1 MFFNRKKKRESEL
14 DAAFQKVYEEIR
26 GIDDWDNPKK
36 LEHYILDSCEQII
49 SATKE
54 IEAQKTE
61 YRIITD
67 YLKDI
72 QTIQNLPEKQLN
84 ELRKCA
90 KNIED
95 LTKSRENFLHK
106 PSIISD
112 DQFLIM
118 EENEEI
124 LPMTISRMQENERY
138 QSSIEKDMQ
147 YLEAEKSRYEIEY
160 NELSGAKKWFRLLSL
175 LSLGVF
181 GAFLLILFFLKN
193 QVYMDFSIIIMAV
206 FLVGATIAMLL
217 MLGMNHNQKSK
228 RRTIRKLN
236 DTIGLL
242 NVERMKY
249 ANVTRAIRYEQD
261 RYHVQNSH
269 ELNYVWECY
278 INTVESQMQFDA
290 DNSDLE
296 YFLKLY
302 IRLLE
307 NIELYDR
314 KIWLKQVRALIHPED
329 MQNVNHNLVERRAK
343 VRARIQENTKAVK
356 SERDEI
362 DHLMKE
368 HNYYVPEIMQIISS
382 VDKLCGL
389 NA

>member
-1 MFFNRKKKRESEL
+1 MFFSRKKKKESEL
-14 DAAFQKVYEEIR
+14 DAAFAKVYEEIR

-49 SATKE
+49 ATTKE

-72 QTIQNLPEKQLN
+72 QTLQNLPDKQKK
-84 ELRKCA
+84 ELQSCA
-90 KNIED
+90 KTIED
-95 LTKSRENFLHK
+95 LTRSRQNFLK
-106 PSIISD
+106 REPIISD
-112 DQFLIM
+112 EQYALM
-118 EENEEI
+118 EANEEI
-124 LPMTISRMQENERY
+124 VPSTISMMQENERY
-138 QSSIEKDMQ
+138 QATVEKDMH
-147 YLEAEKSRYEIEY
+147 YLESEKNRLEMEY
-160 NELSGAKKWFRLLSL
+160 DDLNRSKKWFR
-175 LSLGVF
+175 
-181 GAFLLILFFLKN
+181 ILAI
-193 QVYMDFSIIIMAV
+193 VSMAV
-206 FLVGATIAMLL
+206 FACFLLVGFLLQDELPMDVSIVYMVMFLIGALIALLL
-217 MLGMNHNQKSK
+217 MLGMNHNQKVK
-228 RRTIRKLN
+228 RKTVRKLN

-242 NVERMKY
+242 NVVRMKY
-249 ANVTRAIRYEQD
+249 ANVTRAIRYEQE
-261 RYHVQNSH
+261 RYHIQNSH

-278 INTVESQMQFDA
+278 NNTVESQMQFDA

-296 YFLKLY
+296 YFYKIY

-307 NIELYDR
+307 SIDLYDR
-314 KIWLKQVRALIHPED
+314 KIWLKQIRALIHPED

-368 HNYYVPEIMQIISS
+368 HSYYVPEIIQIISS

-389 NA
+389 KA